1 MGVRDAATK
10 ALSPVKSTT
19 IGKTA
24 MPKVRVADVSFK
36 NRAAIREGRDERTFE
51 CAQCAYGETIM
62 VKFR

>member
-36 NRAAIREGRDERTFE
+36 NRACNKRGS
-51 CAQCAYGETIM
+51 
-62 VKFR
+62 